1 MAISIFD
8 TVSDLKS
15 SSLAADTVA
24 MTLGYYSVNDGGTG
38 LYIIQDSGPTQDYG
52 SVFEISNGK
61 KAILSNI
68 DLVRLKQFGCKLD
81 DSGNDNSAR
90 IENAISVAKT
100 VLIDEKYVV
109 KSSINLDTA
118 AKKRTNLIGLGIE
131 KSGFILHPDCTKG
144 IDGSNTSIAFD
155 GAKLSNFSILGQG
168 TNQIGLD
175 LGYLTN
181 NTSVENVSIE
191 EVDTAIKLTKA
202 WYSRFSK
209 IYLKNGAKYGILFN
223 TGSFQI
229 NGIEFSEV
237 NIQGFKHNI
246 FTNSAN
252 IFNRSVSFVN
262 CEFEKS
268 KETSVILRNFSPV
281 TFNSCYFENNYENSG
296 TTVMTWSTPADI
308 KMRDG
313 DKSILNIT
321 GTYFRS
327 QNHTAGSQKSSIS
340 IENTLLNLEASVF
353 SSNQSNVYDSLIY
366 NDFNNSILPFIQNLS
381 IDGWPS
387 KIYTGVTKRICV
399 KCSTFDPKSYD
410 QYEAGFIISRLNY
423 SVFNGEIP
431 DPSYGKLKLRIFS
444 KSAKSYTRNMKF
456 RFRDAVND
464 SDPGVNL
471 EFGSFSAGSEKI
483 FDLTG
488 QFVSDNPHY
497 MFVNQTV
504 IGDSGFLGWELYYD
518 LYDF

>member
-24 MTLGYYSVNDGGTG
+24 MTLGYYSVNDGGPG
-38 LYIIQDSGPTQDYG
+38 LYIIQDSGPPEDYG
-52 SVFEISNGK
+52 SVFDISNGK
-61 KAILSNI
+61 KAILSDI

-81 DSGNDNSAR
+81 DAGNDNSAR

-109 KSSINLDTA
+109 KSSINLDTT

-131 KSGFILHPDCTKG
+131 SSGFILHPDCAKG
-144 IDGSNTSIAFD
+144 IDGSNTSIAFN

-209 IYLKNGAKYGILFN
+209 IYLKTGANYGILLN

-252 IFNRSVSFVN
+252 NFNRSVSFVN

-313 DKSILNIT
+313 DESILNIT

-327 QNHTAGSQKSSIS
+327 
-340 IENTLLNLEASVF
+340 
-353 SSNQSNVYDSLIY
+353 
-366 NDFNNSILPFIQNLS
+366 
-381 IDGWPS
+381 
-387 KIYTGVTKRICV
+387 
-399 KCSTFDPKSYD
+399 
-410 QYEAGFIISRLNY
+410 
-423 SVFNGEIP
+423 
-431 DPSYGKLKLRIFS
+431 
-444 KSAKSYTRNMKF
+444 
-456 RFRDAVND
+456 
-464 SDPGVNL
+464 
-471 EFGSFSAGSEKI
+471 
-483 FDLTG
+483 
-488 QFVSDNPHY
+488 
-497 MFVNQTV
+497 
-504 IGDSGFLGWELYYD
+504 
-518 LYDF
+518 